1 VGLQILAGGRPLAAK
16 KSAKTQ
22 ITLDQL
28 LELRQLTE
36 KLSGLLKEQLG
47 DYLAT
52 LRPLIAPRRVLGRY
66 AGAVGSIARE
76 DQAFEELGK
85 QYDAICGRF
94 RLSSGL
100 EKGDLSS
107 VDADLEL
114 YPWEYTHDAIVDGQT
129 HPVTV
134 TSPVRWVLTY
144 QSEYT
149 LKHMRE
155 VIAGKAERRPHA
167 VQNFV
172 IHALAM
178 NLVLS
183 RNAGVSRI
191 LKDLR
196 FDLSTEFSSDFGKLP
211 LTTLHAP
218 LHSFLP
224 DDKVVLSSTRFSGVP
239 EFIELIDTE
248 SIETLGDPL
257 QAKLREIAGS

>member
-1 VGLQILAGGRPLAAK
+1 LAAK

-36 KLSGLLKEQLG
+36 KLSELLKGQLA

-85 QYDAICGRF
+85 QYDAACGRF

-100 EKGDLSS
+100 EKGNLSA

-114 YPWEYTHDAIVDGQT
+114 YPWEYTHEATVDGEP
-129 HPVTV
+129 HPVIV
-134 TSPVRWVLTY
+134 TSPVRWVLAY

-149 LKHMRE
+149 LKHMRAVMAE
-155 VIAGKAERRPHA
+155 KAERRPHA

-172 IHALAM
+172 VHALAI

-183 RNAGVSRI
+183 RNPGVSRI

-196 FDLSTEFSSDFGKLP
+196 FDVSTEFSDDFGKLP
-211 LTTLHAP
+211 LVTLHAP

-248 SIETLGDPL
+248 SIEALDDPL
-257 QAKLREIAGS
+257 QVKLNEIAGS

>member
-1 VGLQILAGGRPLAAK
+1 MAAK
-16 KSAKTQ
+16 KSAKSQ

-36 KLSGLLKEQLG
+36 KLSDLLKGHLA
-47 DYLAT
+47 DYLGT
-52 LRPLIAPRRVLGRY
+52 LRPLIAPRRVLGKY

-76 DQAFEELGK
+76 EQAFEELGK
-85 QYDAICGRF
+85 RYDEVCGRF

-100 EKGDLSS
+100 EKEHLSA

-114 YPWEYTHDAIVDGQT
+114 YPWEYTHEASGDGEP

-144 QSEYT
+144 HSDYT

-167 VQNFV
+167 VRNFV
-172 IHALAM
+172 VHALAM
-178 NLVLS
+178 NLVLG
-183 RNAGVSRI
+183 RNQGVSRI
-191 LKDLR
+191 LTNLR
-196 FDLSTEFSSDFGKLP
+196 FDVSTEFSSEFGKLP

-224 DDKVVLSSTRFSGVP
+224 DDKLVLSSTRFSGVP
-239 EFIELIDTE
+239 EFIELIDME
-248 SIETLGDPL
+248 SIQQLEDPL
-257 QAKLREIAGS
+257 QAKLNEITGP